1 MSSAK
6 KDLRDQP
13 RPILDTPS
21 PSVKRGKIAT
31 ARFIAET
38 AHAVAIY
45 QPGEGDVLYIT
56 FNSENE
62 RAKGLG
68 FSGDRLLRRLG
79 RPAIGM
85 MSTVANWY
93 PKTAMASILAAAQAV
108 IGEGEFSHVICFG
121 HGMGG
126 YGALRFAAELQAEVA
141 IAFSP
146 ITTIDPGQT
155 SVPNKFWPRID
166 PSFRSGMPLEPR
178 HIAQRNYVIYDQHS
192 HHDRWHANRLAAFPA
207 MERVL
212 FPMIG
217 HETLAAFGEEDDVM
231 GVIDALMAGEP
242 KRARRCI
249 RGARNRSASYHER
262 LSEVLAGRGLAEA
275 AAKTALFA
283 AELQPEAHR
292 IRRRMM
298 PLIWI
303 SSRMGW
309 WAAAKRRRQSP
320 SWSAGRAKPQLT
332 LGSAS
337 DWPARG
343 DRRASG
349 WRRKWRRRR
358 PIASICNGPATF
370 APS

>member
-1 MSSAK
+1 MSRREPHGFRLIQTLLCRNDPKSKRLGVSLSQWSTPDEFRK
-6 KDLRDQP
+6 KGP
-13 RPILDTPS
+13 AGPTASKLDTPS

-79 RPAIGM
+79 RPAIGI

-166 PSFRSGMPLEPR
+166 PSFEAICRWSRGISRSATTSFTTSIPIMTAGMRTGWQHFPR
-178 HIAQRNYVIYDQHS
+178 WNAFSSQLSGTKRSPHS
-192 HHDRWHANRLAAFPA
+192 
-207 MERVL
+207 
-212 FPMIG
+212 
-217 HETLAAFGEEDDVM
+217 
-231 GVIDALMAGEP
+231 
-242 KRARRCI
+242 ARR
-249 RGARNRSASYHER
+249 
-262 LSEVLAGRGLAEA
+262 
-275 AAKTALFA
+275 T
-283 AELQPEAHR
+283 
-292 IRRRMM
+292 M
-298 PLIWI
+298 
-303 SSRMGW
+303 
-309 WAAAKRRRQSP
+309 
-320 SWSAGRAKPQLT
+320 
-332 LGSAS
+332 
-337 DWPARG
+337 
-343 DRRASG
+343 
-349 WRRKWRRRR
+349 
-358 PIASICNGPATF
+358 
-370 APS
+370 